1 MMGRMVRKRHFD
13 EELRALK
20 ERLLEMG
27 SLAERNVHRAVDMLV
42 MRDIADLDGIYR
54 AEREINDLHIEIDD
68 RVIDL
73 VARRQPVGSDLRF
86 VMMASRIGGE
96 VERIGDQAINIT
108 QGAERLVR
116 QEPLGR
122 NALLPIMSQKAMAMV
137 RRALEA
143 FVKGDTELARSVIRE
158 DRDVNGFRDQIFREM
173 LTYMMEDSRTISRA
187 LSQILV
193 SRNLERIGD
202 QATNIAEDVI
212 YLVEAREVR
221 HGRAKK
227 EGKGDADPSGLP
239 SEPHREAL

>member
-1 MMGRMVRKRHFD
+1 MMGWAGMQRHFD

-27 SLAERNVHRAVDMLV
+27 SLAERNVHRAIDMLV
-42 MRDIADLDGIYR
+42 MRDTADLDAIYR
-54 AEREINDLHIEIDD
+54 AEREINELHIEVDD

-86 VMMASRIGGE
+86 VMMAARIGGE

-122 NALLPIMSQKAMAMV
+122 NAILPIMAQKAMAMV
-137 RRALEA
+137 RRSLEA
-143 FVKGDTELARSVIRE
+143 FVKGDTDLARQVIRE
-158 DRDVNGFRDQIFREM
+158 DQDVNAFRDQIFREM
-173 LTYMMEDSRTISRA
+173 LTYMMEDSRTISRG

-221 HGRAKK
+221 HGRATAKI
-227 EGKGDADPSGLP
+227 ETAAELAGPP
-239 SEPHREAL
+239 SEPHREAQ